1 MTPIDD
7 VERFFRRLVEVLS
20 KSDAKRLQS
29 PIQVSELYKTIL
41 PYRRHRS
48 ALGFDTYED
57 YEMAIL
63 RLLAGEGGFASI
75 DPPEVQQALVKE
87 ASAVNPSPAAFREFA
102 AAKVFLN
109 SGAVRTVIEANE
121 AYAPPPEAAE
131 DSIALTFEDEEPTE
145 EPDYLVEPD
154 DPEEPTAA
162 DEPDDRIDE
171 YLPSEE
177 TEEPAVREETPPVV
191 SASAPFSGPSCHY
204 CGGDVPQDREV
215 HFCPY
220 CGRDLTAILCPSCG
234 AELELDWRFCIACGD
249 PLQQ

>member
-48 ALGFDTYED
+48 ALGFDTNED

-63 RLLAGEGGFASI
+63 RFLAGEGGFASI
-75 DPPEVQQALVKE
+75 DPPEVQEALVEE
-87 ASAVNPSPAAFREFA
+87 ARAVNPSPAAFREFA

-121 AYAPPPEAAE
+121 AYAPPPEPEE
-131 DSIALTFEDEEPTE
+131 DSVALPFEVDEELTE
-145 EPDYLVEPD
+145 EPDAI
-154 DPEEPTAA
+154 EEPTAE
-162 DEPDDRIDE
+162 DEQDAKIDG
-171 YLPSEE
+171 YLTSEDE
-177 TEEPAVREETPPVV
+177 NELAEREETPAIV
-191 SASAPFSGPSCHY
+191 SASASFSGPSCHY

-234 AELELDWRFCIACGD
+234 TELELDWRFCIACGD
-249 PLQQ
+249 PVQQ